1 MCGLGRKRYLIIM
14 GVIQFTAL
22 MYLAITMPKEP
33 LNVAI
38 LLAIASMSEAFT
50 NVVSDAIMVI

>member
-1 MCGLGRKRYLIIM
+1 M
-14 GVIQFTAL
+14 GIIQFTAL
-22 MYLAITMPKEP
+22 MYLAIKMPKDP